1 MSPPVTAENPSDTY
15 FRSPLGCEGIVDF
28 KMSPE
33 GNELWALIIVE
44 RLSWLKKSLEKLEE
58 FKTLKPNWDSYGA
71 KSINFDLISKTRD
84 LLNSINMVD
93 VPEPF
98 LAPVSDGGVNI
109 EWDTPN
115 RYLSVKVRSEGVRF
129 FGVKRDEDEK
139 KEKGLVDLHEG
150 LDPVLQLFNLNHA
163 S

>member
-1 MSPPVTAENPSDTY
+1 MSASIKVGE
-15 FRSPLGCEGIVDF
+15 F
-28 KMSPE
+28 
-33 GNELWALIIVE
+33 
-44 RLSWLKKSLEKLEE
+44 SWLKKSLEKLEE

-139 KEKGLVDLHEG
+139 KEKDSGNIKENEENTAENEENFVTVEKEEE
-150 LDPVLQLFNLNHA
+150 VA
-163 S
+163 ATEKKETKEKKAKKV